1 MFSLEPKR
9 EVGNRCHMRA
19 FRCHLCLHFVDNMC
33 SVQNVLWLDT
43 CTGSRNQWNIKAQIL
58 KMCSTSAKG
67 GEKGDPNR
75 NPWLAKMISPSRV
88 LILFVFYIRH
98 ISSSRVLIFWLCS
111 MFITSVLYG
120 FWFSVCVL
128 CSSHQSFTS
137 SDSLVVFYIHHISPS
152 RVLTLC
158 LCSISIP
165 SVIHVFWFSG
175 CALYLSH

>member
-1 MFSLEPKR
+1 VERRGTRIVTLLSTKCKQRWHRNALIWQRFPTSRFGSNENIFPVCQSF
-9 EVGNRCHMRA
+9 ET
-19 FRCHLCLHFVDNMC
+19 FT
-33 SVQNVLWLDT
+33 WLT
-43 CTGSRNQWNIKAQIL
+43 VSSRNQWNIKAQIL

-111 MFITSVLYG
+111 MFITSVLHG

-128 CSSHQSFTS
+128 CSSHKENQNPWSTDGIDTKHKQRIRTFEW
-137 SDSLVVFYIHHISPS
+137 LM
-152 RVLTLC
+152 
-158 LCSISIP
+158 
-165 SVIHVFWFSG
+165 W
-175 CALYLSH
+175 